1 MGLYDR
7 EYYRE
12 EQEPPPGL
20 SLRAPR
26 TVVTALIIINVAFWI
41 GDFLTPE
48 RRDPQTRQLVGHW
61 LSDGMAVHTPGQEQ
75 LPGDGEEM
83 AVRGP
88 APGTWP
94 ETLTHVWM
102 WWQLVAYGF
111 AHSSAFAHI
120 FGNMIGLWFLGR
132 DIEYTYGRREFLRLY
147 LALLFVG
154 GLTWAVLN
162 HIQPPPHPA
171 QVYGASGAVAG
182 IVVLY
187 ALNFPRR
194 TVLLFFVLPMPAWVL
209 GVLLVGMDLLGA
221 AGSAGDSNVAYTVHL
236 AGAAF
241 ALLYFKFR
249 WNLTRLTD
257 FRIGL
262 PRLRP
267 RPKLRVHDPEQE
279 WSDLNQEVDRI
290 LEKISREGEDSLTR
304 KERHTLEEAS
314 REFQRR
320 RRDE

>member
-7 EYYRE
+7 QYYRE
-12 EQEPPPGL
+12 EQEQPPGL

-26 TVVTALIIINVAFWI
+26 TVVTALVIINVAFWI
-41 GDFLTPE
+41 GDFFTPV
-48 RRDPQTRQLVGHW
+48 TRINPLGRW
-61 LSDGMAVHTPGQEQ
+61 LSDAMALHTAGCQ
-75 LPGDGEEM
+75 D
-83 AVRGP
+83 
-88 APGTWP
+88 WP
-94 ETLTHVWM
+94 ETLMHPWV
-102 WWQLVAYGF
+102 WWQLIAYGF
-111 AHSSAFAHI
+111 AHSPAFGHI
-120 FGNMIGLWFLGR
+120 LGNMIALWFLGR
-132 DIEYTYGRREFLRLY
+132 DIEYTYGRREFIRLY
-147 LALLFVG
+147 LVLLLLG
-154 GLTWAVLN
+154 GLVWTVLN
-162 HIQPPPHPA
+162 KVQGQEMA
-171 QVYGASGAVAG
+171 QAYGASGAVAG

-194 TVLLFFVLPMPAWVL
+194 TLLLFFVLPVPAWL
-209 GVLLVGMDLLGA
+209 CGALLVGLDILGA
-221 AGSAGDSNVAYTVHL
+221 AGGAGESNVAYTIHL

-241 ALLYFKFR
+241 AFLYFKLR

-279 WSDLNQEVDRI
+279 WNELNQEVDRI

-304 KERHTLEEAS
+304 KERRTLEEAS

-320 RRDE
+320 RRNE